1 VERSASFGR
10 APLFAQLRSEGPYTD
25 ELRALDL
32 EMLRLARRRADLAQ
46 GRGVFPG
53 VEELRALEAASGLPA
68 KAAVRLLA
76 ALAPRQAPDGPPP
89 PRRLRRVVELMRRAE
104 ADGLTILL
112 SHALQYENAT
122 VLEVEVSAPDQ
133 VRFEWSD
140 LELEVV
146 GGGQRT
152 RHWGAH
158 GGGDRTQIRFI
169 AWPPL
174 PDDLSGVAFRLA
186 AAASPPPEPPLLRLS
201 TPVVLGPTGGA
212 APLAP

>member
-1 VERSASFGR
+1 MRSPFRLTPEILLKAYQAGIFPMAESADDPELFWVDPEWRGIL
-10 APLFAQLRSEGPYTD
+10 PL
-25 ELRALDL
+25 
-32 EMLRLARRRADLAQ
+32 
-46 GRGVFPG
+46 
-53 VEELRALEAASGLPA
+53 
-68 KAAVRLLA
+68 
-76 ALAPRQAPDGPPP
+76 DGFHL